1 MDCAYFRLLHNGIF
15 TASSDLLLTVL
26 EWDYI
31 STLFMILPGVDLL
44 ATLTDWLTGALLICL
59 AFGS

>member
-31 STLFMILPGVDLL
+31 STLFMILAGVDLL